1 MRKSRWGIL
10 GTADIAR
17 RQLIP
22 SLQASEECEMV
33 AVASRDKERAAQFA
47 KETNIPLSYGSYE
60 ELLSDP
66 SIDIIY
72 NPLPNHLHVEW
83 TKRAVEAGKHV
94 LCEKPLALTLEELE
108 ELIALRDKSGL
119 LIGEAY
125 APLHQE
131 RLSGLRELFKKE
143 ELGTLSSAHGV
154 FYLYN
159 DNPQD
164 VRNAFP
170 CEEGGGS
177 LWDIGVYPIVVGR
190 WMFGEEPS
198 EVACILEKDPALN
211 VDSHT
216 SGLLCFPG
224 GGQMSFACGMRH
236 PLTTLMT
243 FYTDKYRI
251 EVDRTYFSN
260 PDGEYGFK
268 VYGDETEG
276 LFKEFTFKASDQYQL
291 ECENFARSAATGVPF
306 AGSLE
311 NTMNQ
316 TKVILA
322 LFKAA
327 ESGEFERV

>member
-17 RQLIP
+17 RQFIP
-22 SLQASEECEMV
+22 SLQASGACELV
-33 AVASRDKERAAQFA
+33 AVASRDKARAAEYA
-47 KETNIPLSYGSYE
+47 KENNIPLSYGSYE
-60 ELLSDP
+60 ELLGDP
-66 SIDIIY
+66 SIEFIY
-72 NPLPNHLHVEW
+72 IPLPNHLHVEW
-83 TKRAVEAGKHV
+83 TRRAVEAGKHV
-94 LCEKPLALTLEELE
+94 LCEKPLALSVEEIEELM
-108 ELIALRDKSGL
+108 ALRAKSGK

-125 APLHQE
+125 ATLHQE
-131 RLSGLRELFKKE
+131 RLQGLRELFVNK
-143 ELGTLSSAHGV
+143 ELGSLSSAHGV

-177 LWDIGVYPIVVGR
+177 LWDIGVYPLVVGR
-190 WMFGEEPS
+190 WMFGEEPV
-198 EVACILEKDPALN
+198 EVACLMERDPLLN
-211 VDSHT
+211 VDNHT
-216 SGLLCFPG
+216 SGLLRFPN

-236 PLTTLMT
+236 PLATQMT

-260 PDGEYGFK
+260 SDEEYGFK

-276 LFKEFTFKASDQYQL
+276 VVKSYTFRASDQYRL
-291 ECENFARSAATGVPF
+291 ECENFARSAYTGVPF
-306 AGSLE
+306 SGSLE
-311 NTMNQ
+311 NTLNQ

-322 LFKAA
+322 LLKAA
-327 ESGEFERV
+327 NSGEFERV